1 MRHARTTPRRHGRI
15 SALLLAT
22 AMVVTACGGGDDTG
36 SAETDAGTE
45 ADAET
50 EADATSEE
58 TTGEDD
64 STEASGDA
72 EFTIRF
78 SSIFGPE
85 SGLQQ
90 QLDWYM
96 DEVEKRTDGRV
107 AFERFYAASL
117 LGASETL
124 AGIAEGRAEAGYLVP
139 AYAPADLPLWNV
151 TFVPTEGANPEA
163 IARAQ
168 ADMAENNEALMGE
181 YEDAGIKMLVYNMI
195 ADLGTIATPDP
206 ITDVSELEGLDIRAL
221 GYLANAL
228 QLRGIN
234 PVVVEAQETYESI
247 ERGVI
252 DGAGGFAI
260 DVLTSEGLEEVSPWM
275 TKIDIGGWVGAGLAI
290 NADFYE
296 QLPDDVK
303 QVMDEVG
310 DEFYDQ
316 ALQILMDVEEAACD
330 TLLEAGGG
338 VTVLPE
344 EQSAAWREDIGD
356 SLWELWRSDA
366 ASSGAS
372 EEQISSVQQA
382 WRENTEKYAAQS
394 EYESGLDRCAE
405 RSELPS

>member
-1 MRHARTTPRRHGRI
+1 MRHARTTPRPHGRI
-15 SALLLAT
+15 AALLLAT
-22 AMVVTACGGGDDTG
+22 AMVLTACGGDGDDTG
-36 SAETDAGTE
+36 ATET
-45 ADAET
+45 DAET
-50 EADATSEE
+50 EADATTDGEA
-58 TTGEDD
+58 TGDND
-64 STEASGDA
+64 STEASADA

-96 DEVEKRTDGRV
+96 DEVEARTDGRV
-107 AFERFYAASL
+107 EFERFYAASL

-181 YEDAGIKMLVYNMI
+181 YEDAGVKMLVYNMI
-195 ADLGTIATPDP
+195 ADLGTVATPEP
-206 ITDVSELEGLDIRAL
+206 ITDVSGLEGLDIRAL

-260 DVLTSEGLEEVSPWM
+260 DVLTAEGLEEVAPWM
-275 TKIDIGGWVGAGLAI
+275 LKIDIGGWVGAGLAM
-290 NADFYE
+290 NADYYE
-296 QLPDDVK
+296 QLPDDVQ
-303 QVMDEVG
+303 QVMEEVG

-316 ALQILMDVEEAACD
+316 AVQIIADVEEAACD

-338 VTVLPE
+338 VTILPE
-344 EQSAAWREDIGD
+344 EQSAAWRDDIGD

-372 EEQISSVQQA
+372 EEQISSVEQA
-382 WRENTEKYAAQS
+382 WQENTEEYAAQS
-394 EYESGLDRCAE
+394 EYESGLDLCAE
-405 RSELPS
+405 RSEVPG

>member
-1 MRHARTTPRRHGRI
+1 MRSARTTPRPRGRI
-15 SALLLAT
+15 AALLLPL
-22 AMVVTACGGGDDTG
+22 AMVVTACGGNGDDTG
-36 SAETDAGTE
+36 ATGTDT
-45 ADAET
+45 ET
-50 EADATSEE
+50 EAEATSDEE
-58 TTGEDD
+58 PTATGDAEA
-64 STEASGDA
+64 TEASGDA

-96 DEVEKRTDGRV
+96 DEVEARTDGRV
-107 AFERFYAASL
+107 EFERFYAASL

-181 YEDAGIKMLVYNMI
+181 YDEAGIRMLAFNMI
-195 ADLGTIATPDP
+195 ADLGTVATPDP
-206 ITDVSELEGLDIRAL
+206 ITDVSGLEGLNLRAL

-228 QLRGIN
+228 QLRGVN

-252 DGAGGFAI
+252 DGAAGFAI
-260 DVLTSEGLEEVSPWM
+260 DVLTAEGLEEVSPWM
-275 TKIDIGGWVGAGLAI
+275 LKIDIGGWVGAGLAM
-290 NADFYE
+290 NADYYE

-316 ALQILMDVEEAACD
+316 AVQIIAQVEEAACD

-338 VTVLPE
+338 VTVLPD
-344 EQSAAWREDIGD
+344 EQSSAWRDDIGD

-372 EEQISSVQQA
+372 EEQISSVETA
-382 WRENTEKYAAQS
+382 WQENTEEYAAQS
-394 EYESGLDRCAE
+394 EYESGLDLCAE
-405 RSELPS
+405 RSELPR

>member
-1 MRHARTTPRRHGRI
+1 MRHARTTSRRQGRVA
-15 SALLLAT
+15 ALLLAT
-22 AMVVTACGGGDDTG
+22 AMVVTACGGDGDDTE
-36 SAETDAGTE
+36 ATGT
-45 ADAET
+45 DAET
-50 EADATSEE
+50 EAQDTSEE
-58 TTGEDD
+58 TDAEDD
-64 STEASGDA
+64 STEAAGDA

-96 DEVEKRTDGRV
+96 DEVEARTDGRV
-107 AFERFYAASL
+107 VFERFYAASL

-124 AGIAEGRAEAGYLVP
+124 PGIAEGRAEAGYLVP

-151 TFVPTEGANPEA
+151 TFVPTQGANPEA

-181 YEDAGIKMLVYNMI
+181 YEGAGIKMLAYNMI
-195 ADLGTIATPDP
+195 ADLGTIATADP
-206 ITDVSELEGLDIRAL
+206 ITDVSEVEGLDIRAL

-260 DVLTSEGLEEVSPWM
+260 DVLTSEGLEEVAPWM
-275 TKIDIGGWVGAGLAI
+275 VKIDIGGWVGAGLAI

-310 DEFYDQ
+310 EEFYDQ

-344 EQSAAWREDIGD
+344 DQSAAWRDDIGD

-372 EEQISSVQQA
+372 EDEVSSIEQA
-382 WRENTEKYAAQS
+382 WRENTEEYAAQS
-394 EYESGLDRCAE
+394 EYESGLDLCAE